1 MFLFCSHEVNGALV
15 PLGRSFDIGRT
26 IRWIYRRS
34 SEERLKSATNKDSSH
49 LTKFDEL
56 VPSSAHRLEPEIIE
70 ALFEA
75 LSARGIHVREA

>member
-1 MFLFCSHEVNGALV
+1 MKSMVLSSPLVGASISEDDQMDLSAIIKRAIEI
-15 PLGRSFDIGRT
+15 GDQQGFITFDQI
-26 IRWIYRRS
+26 
-34 SEERLKSATNKDSSH
+34 
-49 LTKFDEL
+49 DEL